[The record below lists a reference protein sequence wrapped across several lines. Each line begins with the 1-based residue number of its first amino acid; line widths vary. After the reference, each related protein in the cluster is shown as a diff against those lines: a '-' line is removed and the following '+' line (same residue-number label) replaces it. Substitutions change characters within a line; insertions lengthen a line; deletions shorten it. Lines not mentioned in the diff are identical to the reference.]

1 MTEKAKA
8 ELYLAYLDR
17 ILAGEKDI
25 GPVEDDEIAELL
37 RLAQSMIAVDLSV
50 DIKIRE
56 ALREQLLIRI
66 SPADY
71 AILIDALKEENEL
84 TEEELGYA
92 AAGLPGQAEENICPY
107 CGARLTINMG
117 RCPFCSHLD

>member
-92 AAGLPGQAEENICPY
+92 AAGLQEQDRENICPL
-107 CGARLTINMG
+107 CGSRLTISLG
-117 RCPFCSHLD
+117 RCPFCGH